1 MVVVVGCERTPF
13 SSIYESEKGKNLKNS
28 SHGGGDDDD
37 DDDVTATV
45 TRLRVPS
52 NRLRLPA
59 AKNCCLRTTFRLP
72 SYIQRCVIAAVDTES
87 LNLMPDVEVT
97 WSTRDDD
104 DGGSSS
110 SSSSSEER
118 THSFNFLTSLTVAK
132 KPVAGRN

>member
-1 MVVVVGCERTPF
+1 MVVVVGCERTLF

-28 SHGGGDDDD
+28 SHGGGDDD

-110 SSSSSEER
+110 NSSSSEER